1 MRAVTAAA
9 CCKRT
14 GRDDRCTPEGRNM
27 FVRCK
32 GPAMTGALTLVRQD
46 TECQEICPFRVRGPN
61 SPRPRFPP
69 PALLRPLSSAP
80 LQPITQRHLRA
91 FARARAR
98 AAPSIA
104 ATAAAA
110 APECATR
117 RGGGQPACP
126 AAPSTASGA
135 CRRGLEA
142 RPPAQHAPTSALA
155 HIDTCGA
162 RTAEAVHGHLR
173 DPQQR
178 HQEQQRVR
186 ALPIA
191 PHSIPHVILSVS
203 FLYCPLP
210 FCPITSLPPCLYLF
224 NSISS
229 LYCLRRHL
237 RLHLDSRSLRHSYC
251 AGRYPCFFM

>member
-1 MRAVTAAA
+1 MPGDLPLPGKRAQQ
-9 CCKRT
+9 
-14 GRDDRCTPEGRNM
+14 PS
-27 FVRCK
+27 
-32 GPAMTGALTLVRQD
+32 P
-46 TECQEICPFRVRGPN
+46 PPP
-61 SPRPRFPP
+61 SPRSLAPP
-69 PALLRPLSSAP
+69 FLSP
-80 LQPITQRHLRA
+80 NPTNHPEA
-91 FARARAR
+91 FAGVCARARAR
-98 AAPSIA
+98 AVPSIA

>member
-1 MRAVTAAA
+1 
-9 CCKRT
+9 
-14 GRDDRCTPEGRNM
+14 M

-80 LQPITQRHLRA
+80 IQPITQRHLRA

-117 RGGGQPACP
+117 RGRSQPACP
-126 AAPSTASGA
+126 AVLSTASGA
-135 CRRGLEA
+135 CRQGIES

-155 HIDTCGA
+155 HIDTYGA
-162 RTAEAVHGHLR
+162 RTAEAVHGYLR